1 MATNVDIA
9 IRAKNEASGA
19 IKQVSAD
26 LGQLDDAAGSVGGGL
41 GNLGGMLAGGLI
53 AGGLTVMADKAI
65 AAAGAVYDLAKS
77 AQSFDTLKASFDEL
91 AATAGESGD
100 AMLNSLRGASAGMI
114 ADQDLILSANRA
126 MMLGVAQSSE
136 QMVQL
141 LQVATVRGRAMGM
154 SATDAFNDLVTG
166 LGRMSPLILD
176 NLGIVTGGEKVFD
189 DYAKSLGRTAASLS
203 DAERKQALFNKVLA
217 ESQGMIGK
225 GVAANPFAQLDAQM
239 ANLQIQ
245 AGQIALPIAAEFAK
259 AGAAAADELS
269 SIFTRVN
276 MSGVDG
282 FGQQA
287 GYAIGAALVD
297 GVTSALTGSSSAI
310 GDAFYKMLTDWN
322 PALAGIRIG
331 NEVAQGTLKA
341 IKDSGIDV
349 PNLIGQALGDSSALS
364 KPEDQMKRL
373 FELEQQIRTNFDG
386 IMEDTR
392 RLTMLMETGNS
403 DLMQPV
409 FDVRSQKIEELKR
422 VRAEYAS
429 LVSGMQNVP
438 GPIMAV
444 NDNLWTG
451 ITGWKDMTRAAK
463 DAVSPT
469 VAAAQAMAQAG
480 AAGAEGATLTF
491 DFASSL
497 QYVSDTA
504 TAIPSALS
512 AAGNAISTIQGLMIQ
527 AAQAGADSGQAMQG
541 FADAAQFK
549 QGQEA
554 LARTLSSLGIDDQ
567 TIAYTIQLNTADAIA
582 NARAFASEA
591 EKAGQSTEKVVTE
604 ADRARAALILAGYAT
619 AGFASGLSQIQAQAG
634 ATAGII
640 YNLTGAISQLNAV
653 TGVMRSNSD
662 LLGGIT
668 GQLNGVTSGLIDNMG
683 IDGALAKGQEL
694 KVQARDQIESLRA
707 QGYTTAEIGVIM
719 QANVQ
724 KTQEW
729 ATGLDKVEQATG
741 GVGAAT
747 QQVNQEYEDLKSK
760 VSSVLSGALSP
771 DIGFDPASILPRAD
785 DINEN
790 ARRLAA
796 IANEGIANQPWLE
809 EFKATAPQAWSD
821 IMAQV
826 AAGVDAKT
834 AAAKIYQDF
843 QQGLRPDLIDK
854 DLVKQRVKAM
864 IVGDQNMAALAEEI
878 AQELATEMNI
888 PLEQALAAAGGA
900 MGVATGAAGEAAA
913 NANAGGTDM
922 TSGGAQA
929 GQTFVAGFLATADG
943 TQLVAGI
950 VGKLQTEMP
959 KFLEAGKGAGTQW
972 GSGFMTTVESGIAN
986 PLINLLVTLVTP
998 GIMAQMAAGKSQ
1010 TEPPQ

>member
-1 MATNVDIA
+1 MANVDIA

-26 LGQLDDAAGSVGGGL
+26 LGQLDNTAQSIGGGL

-53 AGGLTVMADKAI
+53 AGGLTVMADRAI
-65 AAAGAVYDLAKS
+65 AAAGAIYDLAKS
-77 AQSFDTLKASFDEL
+77 AQAFDTLKASFNEL

-100 AMLNSLRGASAGMI
+100 AMLNSLRAASAGMI
-114 ADQDLILSANRA
+114 ADQDLILVANRA
-126 MMLGVAQSSE
+126 MLMGVAQNTS
-136 QMVQL
+136 QMTEL
-141 LQVATVRGRAMGM
+141 LQVATVRGRAMGL
-154 SATDAFNDLVTG
+154 SSTEAFNDLVTG
-166 LGRMSPLILD
+166 IARLSPMILD

-203 DAERKQALFNKVLA
+203 DAERKQALFNKVLS

-245 AGQIALPIAAEFAK
+245 AGQLALPIAAEFAQ
-259 AGAAAADELS
+259 AAAAAADELS
-269 SIFTRVN
+269 SIFTRVSL
-276 MSGVDG
+276 SGVDG
-282 FGQQA
+282 FGQQV
-287 GYAIGAALVD
+287 GYAIGAAMVD
-297 GVTSALTGSSSAI
+297 GVESALTGSSSAI

-349 PNLIGQALGDSSALS
+349 PNLIGQALGDSSALT
-364 KPEDQMKRL
+364 KPEDQMRRL
-373 FELEQQIRTNFDG
+373 FELEQQIGTEFEAV
-386 IMEDTR
+386 MSDTR
-392 RLTMLMETGNS
+392 MLTKLMETGNS

-409 FDVRSQKIEELKR
+409 FDTRSGHLEELKR
-422 VRAEYAS
+422 VRAEYAA
-429 LVSGMQNVP
+429 LVTGMQNVP

-444 NDNLWTG
+444 NDSLWTG

-480 AAGAEGATLTF
+480 TAGAEGAMLAF
-491 DFASSL
+491 SFAESMRN
-497 QYVSDTA
+497 VNETA
-504 TAIPSALS
+504 STVPDALN
-512 AAGNAISTIQGLMIQ
+512 AAGNAIRTIQGLMID
-527 AAQAGADSGQAMQG
+527 AAMAGADEGKTLNTFIDIEGFQQQQLKIADMMKAMG
-541 FADAAQFK
+541 ADD
-549 QGQEA
+549 
-554 LARTLSSLGIDDQ
+554 T
-567 TIAYTIQLNTADAIA
+567 TIAYTIQLNTAEAIA

-662 LLGGIT
+662 LLGGLT
-668 GQLNGVTSGLIDNMG
+668 GQLNGVTSGLIDNLG

-724 KTQEW
+724 ETQQW
-729 ATGLDKVEQATG
+729 ASGLDKVEQATG

-747 QQVNQEYEDLKSK
+747 KEVNQEYDNLKSK
-760 VSSVLSGALSP
+760 VESVLSGALSP
-771 DIGFDPASILPRAD
+771 DIGFDPAGMLPRED

-834 AAAKIYQDF
+834 AAASIYRDF

-864 IVGDQNMAALAEEI
+864 IIGDQNMAALATEI
-878 AQELATEMNI
+878 AQELATEMGI
-888 PLEQALAAAGGA
+888 PLQEALAAAGGA

-913 NANAGGTDM
+913 AANAGGSDM
-922 TSGGAQA
+922 TAGGAQA
-929 GQTFVAGFLATADG
+929 GTTFVAGFLATADG

-972 GSGFMTTVESGIAN
+972 GAGFMTTVESGIAN

>member
-1 MATNVDIA
+1 MASNVDIA

-26 LGQLDDAAGSVGGGL
+26 LGQLDDVAGSVGGGL

-77 AQSFDTLKASFDEL
+77 AQSFDTLRASFDDL
-91 AATAGESGD
+91 ASTAGESGD
-100 AMLNSLRGASAGMI
+100 AMLGALRNASQGMI

-126 MMLGVAQSSE
+126 MMLGVAQNSE
-136 QMVQL
+136 QMTQL
-141 LQVATVRGRAMGM
+141 LAVATARGKAMGL
-154 SATDAFNDLVTG
+154 SSTQAFNDLVTG

-189 DYAKSLGRTAASLS
+189 DYAKSLGRTASSLS
-203 DAERKQALFNKVLA
+203 DAERKTALFNKVMS
-217 ESQGMIGK
+217 ESAGLVSK
-225 GVAANPFAQLDAQM
+225 GTTVNPFAQLDAQM

-245 AGQIALPIAAEFAK
+245 AGQIALPIAAAFAS
-259 AGAAAADELS
+259 AGAQAADELS

-297 GVTSALTGSSSAI
+297 GVESALTGSTSAI
-310 GDAFYKMLTDWN
+310 GDAFIKMLTDWN

-341 IKDSGIDV
+341 IQDSGIDV
-349 PNLIGQALGDSSALS
+349 PNLIGQALGDTSALS
-364 KPEDQMKRL
+364 KPEDQMRRL
-373 FELEQQIRTNFDG
+373 FELEQQITTNFDG
-386 IMEDTR
+386 MLESTR
-392 RLTMLMETGNS
+392 MLTKLMETGNN

-409 FDVRSQKIEELKR
+409 FDVRSGQLEELKR
-422 VRAEYAS
+422 ARTEYAA
-429 LVSGMQNVP
+429 LIGTMQNVP

-469 VAAAQAMAQAG
+469 QQAAQAMAAAG
-480 AAGAEGATLTF
+480 TAGAEGALLTF

-497 QYVSDTA
+497 QYVSDTS
-504 TAIPSALS
+504 TAIPSALG

-527 AAQAGADSGQAMQG
+527 AAQAGADSAQAMQG

-582 NARAFASEA
+582 NARNFANEA
-591 EKAGQSTEKVVTE
+591 EKAGQSTAKVTTE
-604 ADRARAALILAGYAT
+604 ADRAKAALILAGYAT
-619 AGFASGLSQIQAQAG
+619 ASFASGLSQIQAQAG
-634 ATAGII
+634 ATAGVI
-640 YNLTGAISQLNAV
+640 YNLTGAIGQLNAA

-668 GQLNGVTSGLIDNMG
+668 GQLNGVTAGLVDNLG

-724 KTQEW
+724 KTQQW
-729 ATGLDKVEQATG
+729 ASDLDKVETATG

-747 QQVNQEYEDLKSK
+747 AAVSDEYDNLKSK
-760 VSSVLSGALSP
+760 VQSVLSGALSP

-790 ARRLAA
+790 ARRIAA
-796 IANEGIANQPWLE
+796 IANEGIIGQPWLE
-809 EFKATAPQAWSD
+809 DFKNTAPQAWSD

-843 QQGLRPDLIDK
+843 QSGLRPDLIDK

-864 IVGDQNMAALAEEI
+864 IVGDQNMAALATEI

-900 MGVATGAAGEAAA
+900 MGVTTGAAGEATAA
-913 NANAGGTDM
+913 ANAGGTDM
-922 TSGGAQA
+922 TAGGAQA
-929 GQTFVAGFLATADG
+929 GTTFVAGFLATADG

-950 VGKLQTEMP
+950 VTKLQTEMP

-972 GSGFMTTVESGIAN
+972 GSGFMTTVESSIAT

-998 GIMAQMAAGKSQ
+998 GIMAQMAAKESQ
-1010 TEPPQ
+1010 GAAPQ

>member
-1 MATNVDIA
+1 MANVDIA

-26 LGQLDDAAGSVGGGL
+26 LGQLDDTAQNVGSGL
-41 GNLGGMLAGGLI
+41 GNLGGLLAGGLI

-77 AQSFDTLKASFDEL
+77 AQAFDTLKASFNDL

-100 AMLNSLRGASAGMI
+100 AMLSSLRAASQGMI
-114 ADQDLILSANRA
+114 ADQDLILAANRA
-126 MMLGVAQSSE
+126 MMLGVAQSSQ
-136 QMVQL
+136 QMTQL

-176 NLGIVTGGEKVFD
+176 NLGIVTGGEKVFE
-189 DYAKSLGRTAASLS
+189 DYAKSLGRTASSLS
-203 DAERKQALFNKVLA
+203 DAERKQALFNKVLN
-217 ESQGMIGK
+217 ESQGLVSK
-225 GVAANPFAQLDAQM
+225 GTTVNPFAQLDASL
-239 ANLQIQ
+239 ANLKIQ
-245 AGQIALPIAAEFAK
+245 AGSIALPLAAEFA
-259 AGAAAADELS
+259 AGANMGVEELS
-269 SIFTRVN
+269 NI
-276 MSGVDG
+276 
-282 FGQQA
+282 
-287 GYAIGAALVD
+287 
-297 GVTSALTGSSSAI
+297 VTQ
-310 GDAFYKMLTDWN
+310 
-322 PALAGIRIG
+322 ALAQKDLSGAGKFGYGIG
-331 NEVAQGTLKA
+331 VA
-341 IKDSGIDV
+341 IKDAIVAGLGQGGPIEFRTLFGEDFYKSATEAGLATRKAFIDGL
-349 PNLIGQALGDSSALS
+349 PEIQKAAGAALGDSSALS
-364 KPEDQMKRL
+364 KPTEQMQRL
-373 FELEQQIRTNFDG
+373 FELEQQITTEFEAV
-386 IMEDTR
+386 MSDTR
-392 RLTMLMETGNS
+392 MLTKLMETGNS

-409 FDVRSQKIEELKR
+409 FDTRSGHLEELKR

-444 NDNLWTG
+444 NDSLWTG
-451 ITGWKDMTRAAK
+451 ITGWKDLTRAAK

-469 VAAAQAMAQAG
+469 RQAAVAAQTTAG
-480 AAGAEGATLTF
+480 IEAEAALATF

-497 QYVSDTA
+497 EYINSTA
-504 TAIPSALS
+504 TAVPSALS

-527 AAQAGADSGQAMQG
+527 AAQAGADSQQAMAG

-549 QGQEA
+549 QGQEN

-604 ADRARAALILAGYAT
+604 ADRAKAALILAGYAT
-619 AGFASGLSQIQAQAG
+619 ASFASGLSQIQAQAG
-634 ATAGII
+634 ATAGVI
-640 YNLTGAISQLNAV
+640 YNLTGAVQQLNAA

-668 GQLNGVTSGLIDNMG
+668 GQLNGVTSNLIDNMG

-707 QGYTTAEIGVIM
+707 QGYTTAEIGIIM

-724 KTQEW
+724 KTQQW
-729 ATGLDKVEQATG
+729 ASDLDKVETATG

-747 QQVNQEYEDLKSK
+747 KAVSDEYDNLKSK
-760 VSSVLSGALSP
+760 VSSVLQGALSP

-790 ARRLAA
+790 ARRIAA
-796 IANEGIANQPWLE
+796 IANEGIIGQPWLE
-809 EFKATAPQAWSD
+809 DFKNTAPQAWSD

-826 AAGVDAKT
+826 AQGVDAKT
-834 AAAKIYQDF
+834 AAASIYRDF

-864 IVGDQNMAALAEEI
+864 IIGDQNMAALATEI

-900 MGVATGAAGEAAA
+900 MGVTTGAAGEATAA
-913 NANAGGTDM
+913 ANAGGTDM
-922 TSGGAQA
+922 TTGGAQA

-972 GSGFMTTVESGIAN
+972 GAGFMTTVESGIAN

-1010 TEPPQ
+1010 SEAPQ